1 MKQPARRAD
10 KPDVRLILSRAG
22 RDLLAR
28 TPLVLLAI
36 NQLVRT
42 WQDGHVSGVLTAVS
56 NAIALWF
63 LLRRRLA
70 VTVDYSI
77 TAWGVA
83 LAGTVVPM
91 FLQPG
96 GTGLVPEVVSA
107 SVASAGVLVTSAGLL
122 ALGHSFGVVPSNRGI
137 VSNGI
142 YRWVRHPLYAGYFVT
157 HVGFCLANPTP
168 ANLVIWMA
176 GDAFQLIR
184 ISYEERL
191 LARDVAY
198 REYQTRVRWRLV
210 PGFY

>member
-1 MKQPARRAD
+1 MRFMP
-10 KPDVRLILSRAG
+10 SRAG

-42 WQDGHVSGVLTAVS
+42 WQDGHVAGVLTAVS

-70 VTVDYSI
+70 VTVDYSVS
-77 TAWGVA
+77 AWTVA
-83 LAGTVVPM
+83 IAATVIPM

-96 GTGLVPEVVSA
+96 GAALVPDVVSA
-107 SVASAGVLVTSAGLL
+107 SIASAGVLVTSAGLL

-137 VSNGI
+137 VSSGI
-142 YRWVRHPLYAGYFVT
+142 YRWVRHPLYAGYFMT
-157 HVGFCLANPTP
+157 HVGFCLANPTTT
-168 ANLVIWMA
+168 NLLIWMA
-176 GDAFQLIR
+176 GDAFQLVR

-191 LARDVAY
+191 LARDAAY
-198 REYQTRVRWRLV
+198 RQYQTRVRWRLL